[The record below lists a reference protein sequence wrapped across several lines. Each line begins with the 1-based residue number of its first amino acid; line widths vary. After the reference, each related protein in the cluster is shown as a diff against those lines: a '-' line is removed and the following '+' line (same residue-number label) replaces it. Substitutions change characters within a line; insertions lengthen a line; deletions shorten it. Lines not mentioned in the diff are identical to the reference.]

1 MPDALKR
8 RNGNDTDPALFLY
21 TYVACG
27 GSAATHFSIITMNC
41 PKALAMR
48 KLLLIVFLFLASLN
62 VLSQENGRQCN
73 IICILDCTRSM
84 IGYNNAP
91 NVWSTTKDFI
101 KNTIESECK
110 KHPSS
115 KIVLL
120 PFQGKP
126 LDPFCAEAKDFN
138 WVTCEKT
145 LDEYVNN
152 ITATNICDAWST
164 AIKYIDKRY
173 DNSIILLTDGKDNIG
188 GVSKLAKLIK
198 GFCGKYNNTHG
209 FYVELTNAAVLPTE
223 LRDIIEQCESLHII
237 NASDGIPQFGAFQG
251 NLFTVNTRDLPVKQQ
266 VEFTNADYFRA
277 QLGNVNNDFIKI
289 ELEGNKIE
297 NGKAVFVISRN
308 DKYKNVE
315 ALNHAI
321 NGSDNSSVSF
331 SIKSSEVE
339 VLNPEMTM
347 RLCTA
352 PVRALNIKAIS
363 KDRCMSTE
371 LERTRPFLWVKQ
383 DPVDTLRWILNPEF
397 NAQAVN
403 DNASV
408 EFGISANVD
417 LADCALLFDG
427 KEIAADSI
435 IQITP
440 NSNGL
445 IELVVP
451 SDKADGN
458 VMLRFDQVSKAIN
471 LDKIND
477 VRQGNFSFSLN
488 GEYKTSMPLL
498 EWIFWILV
506 ALIVLFIII
515 WFAFVRNR
523 IYPKFRQGVISVQTP
538 YFANI
543 RVRGSRMVVLTP
555 MPRKQGWIDK
565 LVKGRVIYHVNAA
578 WPCECQVTP
587 SGKNLRFNC
596 PSSRIVSDPAPVWHR
611 GESYKLR
618 DMANDDKTTIDINAI

>member
-1 MPDALKR
+1 
-8 RNGNDTDPALFLY
+8 
-21 TYVACG
+21 
-27 GSAATHFSIITMNC
+27 
-41 PKALAMR
+41 
-48 KLLLIVFLFLASLN
+48 
-62 VLSQENGRQCN
+62 
-73 IICILDCTRSM
+73 
-84 IGYNNAP
+84 
-91 NVWSTTKDFI
+91 
-101 KNTIESECK
+101 
-110 KHPSS
+110 
-115 KIVLL
+115 
-120 PFQGKP
+120 
-126 LDPFCAEAKDFN
+126 
-138 WVTCEKT
+138 
-145 LDEYVNN
+145 
-152 ITATNICDAWST
+152 
-164 AIKYIDKRY
+164 
-173 DNSIILLTDGKDNIG
+173 
-188 GVSKLAKLIK
+188 
-198 GFCGKYNNTHG
+198 
-209 FYVELTNAAVLPTE
+209 
-223 LRDIIEQCESLHII
+223 
-237 NASDGIPQFGAFQG
+237 
-251 NLFTVNTRDLPVKQQ
+251 
-266 VEFTNADYFRA
+266 
-277 QLGNVNNDFIKI
+277 
-289 ELEGNKIE
+289 
-297 NGKAVFVISRN
+297 
-308 DKYKNVE
+308 
-315 ALNHAI
+315 
-321 NGSDNSSVSF
+321 
-331 SIKSSEVE
+331 
-339 VLNPEMTM
+339 M

-371 LERTRPFLWVKQ
+371 FERIRPFLWVKQ

-488 GEYKTSMPLL
+488 GEYKTSMSLL

-515 WFAFVRNR
+515 WFAFVRNL

-543 RVRGSRMVVLTP
+543 RARGSRMVVLTP

-618 DMANDDKTTIDINAI
+618 DTANGNKTTIDINAI

>member
-1 MPDALKR
+1 M
-8 RNGNDTDPALFLY
+8 
-21 TYVACG
+21 
-27 GSAATHFSIITMNC
+27 
-41 PKALAMR
+41 
-48 KLLLIVFLFLASLN
+48 
-62 VLSQENGRQCN
+62 
-73 IICILDCTRSM
+73 
-84 IGYNNAP
+84 
-91 NVWSTTKDFI
+91 
-101 KNTIESECK
+101 
-110 KHPSS
+110 
-115 KIVLL
+115 
-120 PFQGKP
+120 
-126 LDPFCAEAKDFN
+126 
-138 WVTCEKT
+138 
-145 LDEYVNN
+145 
-152 ITATNICDAWST
+152 
-164 AIKYIDKRY
+164 
-173 DNSIILLTDGKDNIG
+173 
-188 GVSKLAKLIK
+188 
-198 GFCGKYNNTHG
+198 
-209 FYVELTNAAVLPTE
+209 
-223 LRDIIEQCESLHII
+223 
-237 NASDGIPQFGAFQG
+237 
-251 NLFTVNTRDLPVKQQ
+251 PVKQQ

-277 QLGNVNNDFIKI
+277 QLENVNNDFIKI

-523 IYPKFRQGVISVQTP
+523 IY
-538 YFANI
+538 
-543 RVRGSRMVVLTP
+543 
-555 MPRKQGWIDK
+555 
-565 LVKGRVIYHVNAA
+565 
-578 WPCECQVTP
+578 
-587 SGKNLRFNC
+587 
-596 PSSRIVSDPAPVWHR
+596 
-611 GESYKLR
+611 
-618 DMANDDKTTIDINAI
+618 

>member
-1 MPDALKR
+1 M
-8 RNGNDTDPALFLY
+8 
-21 TYVACG
+21 
-27 GSAATHFSIITMNC
+27 
-41 PKALAMR
+41 
-48 KLLLIVFLFLASLN
+48 
-62 VLSQENGRQCN
+62 
-73 IICILDCTRSM
+73 
-84 IGYNNAP
+84 
-91 NVWSTTKDFI
+91 
-101 KNTIESECK
+101 
-110 KHPSS
+110 
-115 KIVLL
+115 
-120 PFQGKP
+120 
-126 LDPFCAEAKDFN
+126 
-138 WVTCEKT
+138 
-145 LDEYVNN
+145 
-152 ITATNICDAWST
+152 
-164 AIKYIDKRY
+164 
-173 DNSIILLTDGKDNIG
+173 LTDGKDNIG

-198 GFCGKYNNTHG
+198 GFCGKYNTHG

-555 MPRKQGWIDK
+555 MPRKK
-565 LVKGRVIYHVNAA
+565 SL
-578 WPCECQVTP
+578 
-587 SGKNLRFNC
+587 KN
-596 PSSRIVSDPAPVWHR
+596 
-611 GESYKLR
+611 K
-618 DMANDDKTTIDINAI
+618 